1 MVASLPSL
9 LCWKHC
15 LGVKSGVG
23 SICLVVVWWI
33 WSGQRLGEHGA
44 LVVAMV
50 GEWQPQNGQV
60 HDEIDLSI
68 PVDDKDLIWSNT
80 GTMNDDEDVA
90 TADEGI
96 TDAGSASHMRKRGRH
111 ANRQIQ
117 ELEAMF
123 QQCPHPDE
131 NLRIALS
138 KKVCMDPLR
147 VKFWFQNR
155 RNAKKNQNERQQNM
169 VLRTENIM
177 LEEENRAMK
186 AAILKKTCP
195 TCKGPM
201 VFFRPLTPEL
211 RRLHMENARLK
222 AELLHRTAYL
232 HGVSAGTAGSSRILC
247 DLNVDPVMPL
257 PLRQDDLMADT
268 MGHCAPGGC
277 ASAAGG
283 PEHAALER
291 HVLAALRELMM
302 LMKQGEPMWQPAALG
317 GEVLDHQLY
326 RATTLPGLLELP
338 PPGFTANGTRDT
350 GLVMCTGADLVRI
363 FMDENCWSETF
374 PDIVASVSA
383 DNIGHGCIC
392 QGGVILMKAGLRV
405 LSPGVSSCD
414 VKFVR
419 QCQMI
424 EQGVWAVVDVSLDA
438 NGTSELRAW
447 NTGLPGACRV
457 LPSGCLIKDMN
468 NGYCKVAM
476 IVNAEYDKGFMRP
489 PLHPLLSSGHTFSA
503 RRWLTSLQRRCEFLA
518 QRLSPAYGISRAGG
532 AITPEGRNNVLEL
545 ARRMTESF
553 YVAISAPRGEAWRKV
568 ADSRGSCG
576 VGGESFQLAM
586 HVVTPL
592 AAPGEQA
599 AGPVLC
605 ATTTVWLPEIPPQR
619 VFDYICDVERRGE
632 WDVLA
637 EGARVQEDASL
648 ATAQFPLTGVS
659 ILRPTVMGR
668 GRGGSSCNK
677 KLILQQACGDAP
689 CMVVAYAPI
698 DTADL
703 KDVMHGGRRASLSLL
718 PSGFSILPDGVGDIQ
733 TDPLDA
739 NPSAV
744 DPIDHQRSCGSLV
757 SVLRQTHLIGGN
769 LTAQTVDNFGN
780 NVSGSIM
787 KIKDAVHAKR
797 VMTV

>member
-1 MVASLPSL
+1 M
-9 LCWKHC
+9 
-15 LGVKSGVG
+15 
-23 SICLVVVWWI
+23 
-33 WSGQRLGEHGA
+33 EH
-44 LVVAMV
+44 
-50 GEWQPQNGQV
+50 WP
-60 HDEIDLSI
+60 
-68 PVDDKDLIWSNT
+68 T
-80 GTMNDDEDVA
+80 G
-90 TADEGI
+90 
-96 TDAGSASHMRKRGRH
+96 
-111 ANRQIQ
+111 
-117 ELEAMF
+117 
-123 QQCPHPDE
+123 
-131 NLRIALS
+131 
-138 KKVCMDPLR
+138 
-147 VKFWFQNR
+147 
-155 RNAKKNQNERQQNM
+155 
-169 VLRTENIM
+169 
-177 LEEENRAMK
+177 
-186 AAILKKTCP
+186 
-195 TCKGPM
+195 
-201 VFFRPLTPEL
+201 
-211 RRLHMENARLK
+211 
-222 AELLHRTAYL
+222 
-232 HGVSAGTAGSSRILC
+232 
-247 DLNVDPVMPL
+247 
-257 PLRQDDLMADT
+257 
-268 MGHCAPGGC
+268 
-277 ASAAGG
+277 
-283 PEHAALER
+283 
-291 HVLAALRELMM
+291 
-302 LMKQGEPMWQPAALG
+302 
-317 GEVLDHQLY
+317 
-326 RATTLPGLLELP
+326 
-338 PPGFTANGTRDT
+338 
-350 GLVMCTGADLVRI
+350 
-363 FMDENCWSETF
+363 
-374 PDIVASVSA
+374 
-383 DNIGHGCIC
+383 
-392 QGGVILMKAGLRV
+392 
-405 LSPGVSSCD
+405 
-414 VKFVR
+414 
-419 QCQMI
+419 
-424 EQGVWAVVDVSLDA
+424 
-438 NGTSELRAW
+438 
-447 NTGLPGACRV
+447 GLPGAAKWV
-457 LPSGCLIKDMN
+457 SYQGHEQWLLQ
-468 NGYCKVAM
+468 VAM

-518 QRLSPAYGISRAGG
+518 QRLSPAYGISRAAGG

-659 ILRPTVMGR
+659 ILRPTGR

>member
-1 MVASLPSL
+1 MDPCHEGNFGDALRPGTTASTMSTLTTSMSATAISDRTAAAAERAVA
-9 LCWKHC
+9 KAETA
-15 LGVKSGVG
+15 
-23 SICLVVVWWI
+23 I
-33 WSGQRLGEHGA
+33 
-44 LVVAMV
+44 AMV
-50 GEWQPQNGQV
+50 GEWKPQNGQV
-60 HDEIDLSI
+60 RDEIDPSI
-68 PVDDKDLIWSNT
+68 PTDDKDFISSNT
-80 GTMNDDEDVA
+80 GMTDDDKDVA
-90 TADEGI
+90 TADEDTTG
-96 TDAGSASHMRKRGRH
+96 AGSASNMRKRGS
-111 ANRQIQ
+111 
-117 ELEAMF
+117 MF

-138 KKVCMDPLR
+138 KRVGMDPLR

-169 VLRTENIM
+169 VLRTENVM
-177 LEEENRAMK
+177 LAEENRAMK
-186 AAILKKTCP
+186 AAMLKKTCP

-201 VFFRPLTPEL
+201 VFIKPLTPPEL
-211 RRLHMENARLK
+211 RRLHMENERLK
-222 AELLHRTAYL
+222 AELLRRTAYL

-247 DLNVDPVMPL
+247 DLNVDPVVP
-257 PLRQDDLMADT
+257 PPPRQDDLMADT

-277 ASAAGG
+277 ASSTAGG
-283 PEHAALER
+283 AEHAALER
-291 HVLAALRELMM
+291 HVLAALNELMM

-350 GLVMCTGADLVRI
+350 GMVMCTGADLVRI
-363 FMDENCWSETF
+363 FMDENCWLETF
-374 PDIVASVSA
+374 PDIVSSVSA
-383 DNIGHGCIC
+383 SDIGHGCIC
-392 QGGVILMKAGLRV
+392 QGGVILMNAGLRV
-405 LSPGVSSCD
+405 LSPGVSSCNA
-414 VKFVR
+414 KFLR

-438 NGTSELRAW
+438 HGTSELRAW

-476 IVNAEYDKGFMRP
+476 IVNAEYDKGFMP
-489 PLHPLLSSGHTFSA
+489 PLLHLLLSSGHTFSA

-532 AITPEGRNNVLEL
+532 AITPEGRNNALEL

-568 ADSRGSCG
+568 ADWRGR
-576 VGGESFQLAM
+576 ESFQLAM
-586 HVVTPL
+586 HVLTPL

-619 VFDYICDVERRGE
+619 VFDYICDGERRGE

-637 EGARVQEDASL
+637 EGARVQEEASL
-648 ATAQFPLTGVS
+648 ATAQFPLSGVS
-659 ILRPTVMGR
+659 VLRPTAMARGR
-668 GRGGSSCNK
+668 GRSSCNK
-677 KLILQQACGDAP
+677 KLILQQACSDAP

-698 DTADL
+698 DAGEL
-703 KDVMHGGRRASLSLL
+703 KDVMHGGSRASLSLL
-718 PSGFSILPDGVGDIQ
+718 PSGFAILPDGVGDMQ
-733 TDPLDA
+733 NDPLDA
-739 NPSAV
+739 NPSGV
-744 DPIDHQRSCGSLV
+744 DPMDHQRSRGSLV
-757 SVLRQTHLIGGN
+757 SVLWQTPLVGGN
-769 LTAQTVDNFGN
+769 LTAQTVDNVGN

-787 KIKDAVHAKR
+787 KIRAALHAKR

>member
-1 MVASLPSL
+1 MFSSNVALASKEKNCPS
-9 LCWKHC
+9 K
-15 LGVKSGVG
+15 
-23 SICLVVVWWI
+23 
-33 WSGQRLGEHGA
+33 
-44 LVVAMV
+44 VAMV

-68 PVDDKDLIWSNT
+68 PTDDKGFISSNT
-80 GTMNDDEDVA
+80 GTTDDDDEDVA
-90 TADEGI
+90 TGGEDI
-96 TDAGSASHMRKRGRH
+96 TGAGSATASNMRKRGRH
-111 ANRQIQ
+111 ANHQIR

-131 NLRIALS
+131 SLRIALGE
-138 KKVCMDPLR
+138 KVGMDPLR

-155 RNAKKNQNERQQNM
+155 RNAKKNQNARQQNM
-169 VLRTENIM
+169 VLRTENVM
-177 LEEENRAMK
+177 LAEENRAMK
-186 AAILKKTCP
+186 AAMMKKKCP

-201 VFFRPLTPEL
+201 VFMKPLTPPEL
-211 RRLHMENARLK
+211 RRLHMENERLK
-222 AELLHRTAYL
+222 AELLRRTAFFR
-232 HGVSAGTAGSSRILC
+232 GVSAGTAGSSRILC
-247 DLNVDPVMPL
+247 DLNVDPVVPL
-257 PLRQDDLMADT
+257 PPRQDDLMADT
-268 MGHCAPGGC
+268 VGHCAPGGC
-277 ASAAGG
+277 ASAGGG

-291 HVLAALRELMM
+291 HVLAALNELMM

-326 RATTLPGLLELP
+326 RATTLPGLLEFP

-350 GLVMCTGADLVRI
+350 GMVICTGADLVRI
-363 FMDENCWSETF
+363 FMDENCWLETF
-374 PDIVASVSA
+374 PDIVSSVSA
-383 DNIGHGCIC
+383 SDIGHGCIC

-405 LSPGVSSCD
+405 LSPGVSSYS

-438 NGTSELRAW
+438 HGTSELRAW

-457 LPSGCLIKDMN
+457 LPSGCLIKDMS

-476 IVNAEYDKGFMRP
+476 IVNAEYDKGFMP
-489 PLHPLLSSGHTFSA
+489 APLHPLLSSGHTFSA

-518 QRLSPAYGISRAGG
+518 QRLSPAFGISRAGG
-532 AITPEGRNNVLEL
+532 AITPEGRNNALEL

-553 YVAISAPRGEAWRKV
+553 YAAISAPRGEAWRKV
-568 ADSRGSCG
+568 ADWRGR
-576 VGGESFQLAM
+576 ESFQLAM

-599 AGPVLC
+599 AGLVLC
-605 ATTTVWLPEIPPQR
+605 ATTTVWLPETPPQR
-619 VFDYICDVERRGE
+619 VFDYICDGEHRGE

-637 EGARVQEDASL
+637 EGARVQEEAFL
-648 ATAQFPLTGVS
+648 ATAQFPLGGVS
-659 ILRPTVMGR
+659 ILRPTGR
-668 GRGGSSCNK
+668 GRGRSSCNK

-698 DTADL
+698 DAGEL
-703 KDVMHGGRRASLSLL
+703 KDVMHGGSRASLISLL
-718 PSGFSILPDGVGDIQ
+718 PSGFAILPDGVGDMQI
-733 TDPLDA
+733 DPLDA

-744 DPIDHQRSCGSLV
+744 DPIDHQKNRGSLV
-757 SVLRQTHLIGGN
+757 SVLWQTRLIGGN
-769 LTAQTVDNFGN
+769 LTPQTIDNVGN